1 MHKKQPVHGPQL
13 HLKAKI
19 RWKHFQKVSA
29 EGLRSCSSSRGFS
42 PQGARRLLVPSERG
56 RITTV
61 EEGWEKEQVPSSIQL
76 ACGSKESPRILL
88 RMPSRS
94 AVQ

>member
-29 EGLRSCSSSRGFS
+29 EGLRSCSSSRGYS

-56 RITTV
+56 RITTA
-61 EEGWEKEQVPSSIQL
+61 EGWEKVPSSIQL
-76 ACGSKESPRILL
+76 ARGSKESPRILL

>member
-1 MHKKQPVHGPQL
+1 MHEKQVVHGPQL
-13 HLKAKI
+13 HLKVKI
-19 RWKHFQKVSA
+19 WWKRLQKVSA

-56 RITTV
+56 RIMTA
-61 EEGWEKEQVPSSIQL
+61 EGWEKEQAPSSIQL
-76 ACGSKESPRILL
+76 PRGSKESPRVLL

>member
-29 EGLRSCSSSRGFS
+29 EGLKSCSSSHGFS

-56 RITTV
+56 RITTA
-61 EEGWEKEQVPSSIQL
+61 EEGWEKVPSSNQL
-76 ACGSKESPRILL
+76 ARGSKESPRILL